1 MGTIRPS
8 LNGLYSLLIH
18 SGDAGSHL
26 YWQEGNEGVSGGACP
41 GRSRLLPDQGDCRPG
56 ALSVPPCVWTATVR
70 NPAPLFLWDSQFLVC
85 LGWPAEVRTGG
96 WPAGVRACRSALACP
111 SLHRWRPARTRGT
124 RWLQRNAPEWFQI
137 QSDWLF
143 RTNFSLGGSESK
155 FGGALR
161 EPRALCVCV
170 CACVCVLGRVWSVA
184 CIPVSG
190 HW

>member
-26 YWQEGNEGVSGGACP
+26 YWQEGNEGVPGGACP
-41 GRSRLLPDQGDCRPG
+41 SRSRLLPDQGDCRPG

-96 WPAGVRACRSALACP
+96 WPAGVRACRSLGVSVTPSMETRTDTGNPVASAQCTRMVSDSLRLAVPGSCP
-111 SLHRWRPARTRGT
+111 GVR
-124 RWLQRNAPEWFQI
+124 
-137 QSDWLF
+137 
-143 RTNFSLGGSESK
+143 
-155 FGGALR
+155 LR
-161 EPRALCVCV
+161 VRMGVI
-170 CACVCVLGRVWSVA
+170 RVWSVVGVV
-184 CIPVSG
+184 PDDSSG
-190 HW
+190 SGSDCSLY

>member
-1 MGTIRPS
+1 MSRP
-8 LNGLYSLLIH
+8 
-18 SGDAGSHL
+18 
-26 YWQEGNEGVSGGACP
+26 
-41 GRSRLLPDQGDCRPG
+41 
-56 ALSVPPCVWTATVR
+56 VPPAPGSRGLQTWCTQRAAMR
-70 NPAPLFLWDSQFLVC
+70 LDSHGEEPGPLFLWDSQFLVC

-170 CACVCVLGRVWSVA
+170 CVCACVCVLGRVWSVA